1 MFIEIMPF
9 QPGRHTSSHPKLKNK
24 VREGRMEG
32 ATDSGVTG

>member
-1 MFIEIMPF
+1 MFIEIMLF

-24 VREGRMEG
+24 GREGRMEG